1 MAIILSLR
9 HFYLIMDYIIN
20 RDLEQ
25 SLCLFELYR
34 FMDEK
39 YVDEYITDGTIRIS
53 RVDTSGNHIDRHRM
67 DSEEGRTQSSVVVTG
82 SNLEIPIYTTRAH
95 GSYCSLCFSMSPY
108 AYQGM
113 GDTSCL
119 KVINVVG
126 LINAITEKIKKQ
138 TGIVEFFH
146 GPCIYRG
153 RDIKYSNKDDG
164 AEYRTAARLLKI
176 QKVDGLFVKDK
187 RYMKEHEYRF
197 VWHLEQEVNEIFVKI
212 ENPRAYAEK
221 EFIRSNLLKVA
232 LRKLFK
238 SKK

>member
-108 AYQGM
+108 SYRGVNKSAY
-113 GDTSCL
+113 L
-119 KVINVVG
+119 KVVNVAG
-126 LINAITEKIKKQ
+126 LINAITEKIQ
-138 TGIVEFFH
+138 DQYRLVEFFH

-153 RDIKYSNKDDG
+153 RDIKYSNDDCG
-164 AEYRTAARLLKI
+164 AGYRNLARLLNI
-176 QKVDGLFVKDK
+176 QEIEGLFIKDK
-187 RYMKEHEYRF
+187 RHMKEHEYRF
-197 VWHLEQEVNEIFVKI
+197 VWHIEQEVEEIYIKI
-212 ENPRAYAEK
+212 DNPTAYAEK
-221 EFIRSNLLKVA
+221 ELD
-232 LRKLFK
+232 K
-238 SKK
+238 SIFSMFAFRQLIKGK